1 MPKQTAK
8 NGIILINGY
17 NFSTYANAYEG
28 TLDVGKIDV
37 TGFGD
42 ASQNFILGVP
52 RGNLTVN
59 MFWDTTATTGI
70 HAVLSSLPTGVVSVM
85 PEGNSTSGM
94 TAAPA
99 VTMPFKLA
107 NYTPRG
113 QYDGAIELGTLN
125 FELTGPTALGLE
137 QGWLIQHGTVT
148 GTTNGAESLDP
159 LNAAVT
165 APCTGVLHI
174 WTPTLT
180 DTYVVK
186 IQHATTSGG
195 AYSDLVTFTAN
206 GLTRTAERVVVASGT
221 INKYRR
227 ISVTRTGA
235 AADPFGFSVIFAR
248 GNA

>member
-1 MPKQTAK
+1 MPKLSAK

-17 NFSTYANAYEG
+17 SFSTYANAYEG
-28 TLDVGKIDV
+28 TFDMGKIDV
-37 TGFGD
+37 TGFSD
-42 ASQNFILGVP
+42 AVQNFIPGLP
-52 RGNLTVN
+52 MGNLTVN
-59 MFWDTTATTGI
+59 MFWDSTATTGV
-70 HAVLSSLPTGVVSVM
+70 HAALSSLPTGVVSVM
-85 PEGNSTSGM
+85 PEGNSISGT

-113 QYDGAIELGTLN
+113 EVAGAIELGTLN
-125 FELTGPTALGLE
+125 FELNGGAATGLD
-137 QGWLIQHGTVT
+137 QGWLIQHATVT
-148 GTTNGAESLDP
+148 GTTNSAETLDP

-165 APCTGVLHI
+165 APCTGVLHV

-195 AYSDLVTFTAN
+195 AYADLVTFTLN
-206 GLTRTAERVVVASGT
+206 GLTRAAERVVVASGT

-227 ISVTRTGA
+227 VSFTRTGA
-235 AADPFGFSVIFAR
+235 AANPFGCSIIFTR